1 MERNETLAVKWYNQ
15 IDYNQTTREILRLQY
30 DQLHSKETNVMERN
44 ETLAVKW
51 YNRIDYDQTTREIL
65 RLQSD
70 QQNSNETNPIERKK
84 HKMREI
90 LT

>member
-15 IDYNQTTREILRLQY
+15 IDFSQ
-30 DQLHSKETNVMERN
+30 S
-44 ETLAVKW
+44 
-51 YNRIDYDQTTREIL
+51 TREIL

-70 QQNSNETNPIERKK
+70 QQNLNETNSIERKK
-84 HKMREI
+84 HKMRGI